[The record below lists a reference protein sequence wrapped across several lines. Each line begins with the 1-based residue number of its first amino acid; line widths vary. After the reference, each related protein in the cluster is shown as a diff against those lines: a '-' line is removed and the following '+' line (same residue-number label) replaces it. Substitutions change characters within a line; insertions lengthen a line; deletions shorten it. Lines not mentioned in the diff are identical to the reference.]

1 MFYKRG
7 VVQNVEK
14 NYGKTH
20 APESN
25 FNKVMLAT
33 LLKRDYVTRVFYDF
47 FLLLNAGNWKNPHDC
62 YLKITFFSSLRF
74 LVLNYRSSQGIQ

>member
-1 MFYKRG
+1 MRMCFTKG

-33 LLKRDYVTRVFYDF
+33 LLKRDSVTRVFYDF
-47 FLLLNAGNWKNPHDC
+47 FKIIKGNIFMKHLWSTASECWQLEK
-62 YLKITFFSSLRF
+62 SS
-74 LVLNYRSSQGIQ
+74 